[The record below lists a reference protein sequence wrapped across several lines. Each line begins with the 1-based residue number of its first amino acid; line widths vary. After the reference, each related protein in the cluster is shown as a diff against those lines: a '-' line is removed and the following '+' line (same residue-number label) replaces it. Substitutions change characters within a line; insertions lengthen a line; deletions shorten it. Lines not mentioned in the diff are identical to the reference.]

1 LLRSGQR
8 DAALA
13 EWKALLA
20 SASANAEWRPLV
32 EDGVAMLERP
42 QAGS

>member
-8 DAALA
+8 DQALN

-20 SASANAEWRPLV
+20 AAPAEAEWRPLV
-32 EDGVAMLERP
+32 EDGVALLERR
-42 QAGS
+42 QAAS